1 MTEKKPTLE
10 YARPS
15 SPHHEAIPPWVIFG
29 LVGVVLLVVAFF
41 VALHFVHVA

>member
-1 MTEKKPTLE
+1 MKPTLE

-15 SPHHEAIPPWVIFG
+15 SAHRKTIPPWVIVG

-41 VALHFVHVA
+41 VALSFVHVA